1 MEKIVHCYFIYS
13 QKAYRFHGD
22 HARTVSQALNIETH
36 YVQGILACDVHDFCE
51 AKEKLA
57 KHGIFAKEMVNYG
70 E

>member
-36 YVQGILACDVHDFCE
+36 YVQGILACDVHDF
-51 AKEKLA
+51 L
-57 KHGIFAKEMVNYG
+57 
-70 E
+70 